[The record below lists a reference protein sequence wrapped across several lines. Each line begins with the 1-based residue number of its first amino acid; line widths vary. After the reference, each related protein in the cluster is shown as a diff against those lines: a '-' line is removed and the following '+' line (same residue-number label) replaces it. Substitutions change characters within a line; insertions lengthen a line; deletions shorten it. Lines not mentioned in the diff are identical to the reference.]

1 MCTGDGG
8 GPLVC
13 EIPSSAGHFYQ
24 AGIIVG
30 GIGCGAK
37 DVPGF
42 YLDVAKYRDWIDKK
56 VLQLDFDASSY
67 TIE

>member
-13 EIPSSAGHFYQ
+13 EIPSSSDHYYQ

-30 GIGCGAK
+30 GVGCGEK

-42 YLDVAKYRDWIDKK
+42 YLDVAKYRDWIDDK
-56 VLQLDFDASSY
+56 VSQLDFDVRSY
-67 TIE
+67 TI